1 MEIRTIIQRGIE
13 RRERGLDLQARVD
26 AAVVGEVGAGGQT
39 TYVVSHQSA
48 FATSGDR
55 SGEAERTP
63 TQKVMTTW
71 TASHME
77 GMRNPTA

>member
-1 MEIRTIIQRGIE
+1 MEIRTIIQRRIGT
-13 RRERGLDLQARVD
+13 REGGLDLHAHVN
-26 AAVVGEVGAGGQT
+26 AAIAGNAGAGGRT
-39 TYVVSHQSA
+39 TYVASHQSA

-77 GMRNPTA
+77 GMKNLTA